1 MKKVILLLSAS
12 VALFS
17 CNKDS
22 YTISGTAKGIADGKS
37 IILES
42 QNEMQMTVAID
53 TVKVTNG
60 KFEMEGKA
68 TEPAFHLLTVEGIE
82 GKLPFILENGSIE
95 IVINK
100 DTLQKS
106 KISGTYNNDE
116 YMAFNKDMEVV
127 QKKAIDFQKANTQK
141 MNEAQAKKDTAVINS
156 LMREFMTIQQ
166 EVNKASKDKY
176 ISYAETHPKSF
187 ISVLIAQGMLNDP
200 AADVKKAEKIFES
213 LDESLKNTK
222 PGKAAKSRLTQ
233 IKAPTVG
240 ASATPAAPGSA
251 K

>member
-1 MKKVILLLSAS
+1 MKKVILLLTAS

-42 QNEMQMTVAID
+42 QNEMQMTIAID
-53 TVKVTNG
+53 TVKVTDG

-68 TEPAFHLLTVEGIE
+68 TEPAFHLLTIEGVD
-82 GKLPFILENGSIE
+82 GKLPFILENGSINIE
-95 IVINK
+95 INK
-100 DTLQKS
+100 DTLIKS
-106 KISGTYNNDE
+106 KITGTYNNDE
-116 YMAFNKDMEVV
+116 YMSFNKEMDAI

-141 MNEAQAKKDTAVINS
+141 MTDAQAKKDTAVINS
-156 LMREFMTIQQ
+156 LMKEFMAIQQ
-166 EVNKASKDKY
+166 DIAKVSKEKY

-200 AADVKKAEKIFES
+200 TADVKKAEKIFEG
-213 LDESLKNTK
+213 LDESLKNSK

-233 IKAPTVG
+233 MKSPTVG
-240 ASATPAAPGSA
+240 ASATPAAPGTA